1 MGQMTLRRRALLQL
15 LGAALTAPALP
26 RVARAAA
33 PGRLILDD
41 QTVARAKAGLA
52 AHPQGKDVLRRVTK
66 RAEELLALP
75 PARREYEPGR
85 QVMLPTSREVLERV
99 QTLGAVAFVQGD
111 QRMAPR
117 AIEEVLAACAQPDW
131 NPVHF
136 LDTAEMSHAV
146 ALGLDW
152 FGAAMTPEQ
161 RQAVVA
167 ALLEKGVRPA
177 LAEHRGAAR
186 WTTATHNWN
195 LVCNG
200 GMGVT
205 ALALRGDAPA
215 ESAEL
220 LSLSLRSVRAGFAS
234 FAPDGGWVEGPAYWD
249 YGTRYAAY
257 LLAALESAG
266 VDDGG
271 LAAMTGVAETGRFFL
286 HLTAPGGKLFN
297 FADCNETTRRS
308 AHRFWLARRY
318 TRPQDASHELAR
330 EGGARGMHLAWFPEQ
345 VAAPAES
352 GEPLDAQF
360 KTAQVATFRSAWGD
374 PKALYLACKGGDN
387 AANHSHLDLG
397 GFVLDAGGERFAL
410 DLGPDDYALPGYFDR
425 ARRYAYFRNASQSH
439 NLLLAGGASQALDA
453 RAPIA
458 LFRST
463 PRLACA
469 VVDLDAAYP
478 GLKHRRGFALVDRDT
493 VVIVDEIAPEAPVD
507 LAWQMLT
514 GAAVESTGDRI
525 VLRRGQA
532 ALTMIAT
539 MPPGVAPRV
548 EAVEAPAPQIPVKD
562 VRRLSFALGNIAS
575 HLRLAV
581 AFTAVGD
588 VSARARAVAAAPLSD
603 WATLD

>member
-1 MGQMTLRRRALLQL
+1 MRRRALLGL
-15 LGAALTAPALP
+15 FAAALAAPAVP

-33 PGRLILDD
+33 SGRLILDD
-41 QTVARAKAGLA
+41 QAIARAKAGLA
-52 AHPQGKDVLRRVTK
+52 AHPQGKDILRRVAK

-75 PARREYEPGR
+75 PAKREYEPGR
-85 QVMLPTSREVLERV
+85 QVMLPTSREVLQRV
-99 QTLGAVAFVQGD
+99 QTLGAVAFVADD
-111 QRMAPR
+111 QRMIAR

-152 FGAAMTPEQ
+152 FGGAMTPEQ

-167 ALLEKGVRPA
+167 ALLEKGVGPA
-177 LAEHRGAAR
+177 LAEHRNATR

-200 GMGVT
+200 GLGVA
-205 ALALRGDAPA
+205 ALALRNHAPT

-220 LSLSLRSVRAGFAS
+220 LALSLRSARAGFAS
-234 FAPDGGWVEGPAYWD
+234 FAPDGGWIEGPAYWD

-257 LLAALESAG
+257 LLAALETAG
-266 VDDGG
+266 VGDGG
-271 LAAMTGVAETGRFFL
+271 LAAMPGVAETGRFFL
-286 HLTAPGGKLFN
+286 HLTAPNGKLFN
-297 FADCNETTRRS
+297 FADSNEAQRRS

-318 TRPQDASHELAR
+318 GRPQDAGHELAR
-330 EGGARGMHLAWFPEQ
+330 EGGARGMHLAWFPER
-345 VAAPAES
+345 VATPAES

-360 KTAQVATFRSAWGD
+360 KAAQVACFRSAWGD

-425 ARRYAYFRNASQSH
+425 AHRYAYFRNASASH
-439 NLLLAGGASQALDA
+439 NVVLAAGASQDPDA

-463 PRLACA
+463 PRFACA
-469 VVDLDAAYP
+469 VVELDAAYP
-478 GLKHRRGFALVDRDT
+478 GLRHRRGFALVDRDT
-493 VVIVDEIAPEAPVD
+493 VVIVDEIAPQAPVE

-514 GAAVESTGDRI
+514 GATLEPAGDRI
-525 VLRRGQA
+525 VLRRGEA
-532 ALTMIAT
+532 ALTVLAT
-539 MPPGVAPRV
+539 MPAGVATRV
-548 EAVEAPAPQIPVKD
+548 EAVAVPAPQMPVKD
-562 VRRLSFALGNIAS
+562 VRRLSFPLGTVAAP
-575 HLRLAV
+575 LRLSVCFTTAGAV
-581 AFTAVGD
+581 SPG
-588 VSARARAVAAAPLSD
+588 ARAVAAAPLAGWD
-603 WATLD
+603 RLD